1 MAVCRGAGGHR
12 PRPHAGRPPAL
23 GDALRRRVARL
34 ARVLPRS
41 RPDAARRARRRALA
55 RRRARGGRRPRP
67 GSVRGRRVPRLDL
80 PVAARR
86 PRQPG
91 ADRGLGGGATVR
103 ARPLPRRVPV
113 GRVGAQRT
121 VRPPSPGGEGAGGG
135 DPDRG
140 RARPPDRLPGRAGR
154 QARGRRAL
162 RAHPFRFPHRSHRP
176 PRHADPGARRRAGQ
190 GRRERDRSAALMRR
204 RGLGPRRR
212 RWQELRTQRRRGI
225 FLLPSLLTTGNLF
238 CGFLALILSVQ
249 LRYDQAALAIFV
261 AIVMDMLD
269 GRIARLMGA
278 TSQFGVEFDSLADVV
293 SFCVAPAFLLYSFA
307 LKDLSRPAW
316 FGAFLFVICG
326 ALRLA
331 RFNVQT
337 GSVDRRFF
345 IGLST
350 PAAAGAVASSVLL
363 LGSREVTRGLEVAVA
378 VGSYIVALLMVSTFR
393 YWSFKE
399 IDFAR
404 RRPVRTLLVV
414 VLAIMIVATHH
425 ELFLFVLF
433 TGYAMSGPLR
443 RLIIGRAAVP
453 GPAEARPGDIH

>member
-1 MAVCRGAGGHR
+1 MI
-12 PRPHAGRPPAL
+12 
-23 GDALRRRVARL
+23 
-34 ARVLPRS
+34 
-41 RPDAARRARRRALA
+41 RRAKA
-55 RRRARGGRRPRP
+55 
-67 GSVRGRRVPRLDL
+67 S
-80 PVAARR
+80 
-86 PRQPG
+86 
-91 ADRGLGGGATVR
+91 
-103 ARPLPRRVPV
+103 
-113 GRVGAQRT
+113 
-121 VRPPSPGGEGAGGG
+121 
-135 DPDRG
+135 
-140 RARPPDRLPGRAGR
+140 
-154 QARGRRAL
+154 
-162 RAHPFRFPHRSHRP
+162 
-176 PRHADPGARRRAGQ
+176 
-190 GRRERDRSAALMRR
+190 
-204 RGLGPRRR
+204 RRR
-212 RWQELRTQRRRGI
+212 RWHELREKRGRGI
-225 FLLPSLLTTGNLF
+225 VLLPSLLTTGNLF
-238 CGFLALILSVQ
+238 CGFFALLLTVEGRFS
-249 LRYDQAALAIFV
+249 DAALAIFV
-261 AIVMDMLD
+261 AMIMDMLD
-269 GRIARLMGA
+269 GRVARLMKA

-293 SFCVAPAFLLYSFA
+293 SFCVAPAFLVYSFA

-337 GSVDRRFF
+337 GTVDRRFF
-345 IGLST
+345 VGLST
-350 PAAAGAVASSVLL
+350 PAAAGVVASTVLIL
-363 LGSREVTRGLEVAVA
+363 NGREVTRELEVAVA